1 MRNTGRGGA
10 AFLIS
15 FNSKK
20 AMVYTGRGGMHCNN
34 TVRAYNPK
42 KHWGILERGGVKTYY
57 YRSNIFWKRQFASQ
71 LPST

>member
-20 AMVYTGRGGMHCNN
+20 AMVYTGRGGVHCNN

-42 KHWGILERGGVKTYY
+42 KHWGILERGGGG
-57 YRSNIFWKRQFASQ
+57 
-71 LPST
+71 